1 MARVRAQKVPSQA
14 PKTSKRELY
23 ALVCLNYPQYTLQD
37 AAKLPYRDI
46 ILLLKT
52 AQKQDALKMYNL
64 VQIVAAPHTK
74 KGQGIK
80 KLAEHFKK
88 MAG

>member
-23 ALVCLNYPQYTLQD
+23 ALVCLNYPQYTLKT
-37 AAKLPYRDI
+37 AAELPYRDI
-46 ILLLKT
+46 VLLLKV

-80 KLAEHFKK
+80 KLSEHFKK